1 MAQTNGRAQNA
12 SKLTRRS
19 FIRATTATTAA
30 LATGGALAACAAP
43 APQDD
48 LAATGDGATPET
60 GGTWVTAACWHNC
73 GGRCLNKALVK
84 DGVVVRQKTDDTHED
99 SAEFPQQRG
108 CVRGRSQ
115 RRQVYAED
123 RLKFPMKRKGWQPG
137 GGEAS
142 NGSMRGK
149 DEWERISWDE
159 ALDLVAG
166 EMQRIKD
173 AYGNRAFFLDSWTM
187 NGEYARVFG
196 LFGGFI
202 NGWGTCSFGNY
213 SLTPQNVG
221 YAIAGGFETAN
232 DRFDLQNSEKIIM
245 LGVNP
250 AWSSAGMPINILKDA
265 KEAGAEFVGIDPVF
279 NETYSLLDAEWV
291 PIRPGSDTAFLLG
304 VAHSMLEQDEEGS
317 LIDWDFLDRCMV
329 GFDADHMPAGAD
341 PKDNFKD
348 YVLGTYD
355 GQPKDASWAEAHCGV
370 AADRIRQLAVE
381 LGREHKV
388 SLLTSWGVARANN
401 SDNLP
406 QLYMIVGAMGGHMGK
421 SGHMTSVA
429 CHVNFGNHG
438 PSLVKAG
445 GNGLEAIPNPE
456 NDYVN
461 DVQAWDMVLGKPY
474 NYTGQ
479 SNDGIEW
486 LPCEM
491 RTADIHMIFH
501 GGGNRL
507 QSRQAILKGIE
518 AHRKV
523 DCVVT
528 ATTFFT
534 NDAKYSDIVLPVNT
548 EWEREGG
555 FLSGNRE
562 MIIMYQKVIDSLHE
576 SRDDQ
581 WIVTELGKKLGFA
594 ETDLYPFGR
603 KQQLFNMAAGATVAK
618 ESGVSASGMA
628 NPFTDDG
635 TQNAESD
642 YELLVTITQEDI
654 DRWGVEG
661 KPQEGRIP
669 LAQLEADGIYQ
680 IPRSKDDNY
689 GFIAFEDFVKD
700 PEANPRTCS
709 ESGKLEAYS
718 QALADKVN
726 GMGYVDNV
734 KPIPT
739 FIEPLDGYEQTFSD
753 FDGGVKGEYPYQV
766 VTMHYMGRSH
776 TTFGNVGVLQE
787 AFASPVMV
795 NTQDAAAEGIASGD
809 TVMLTSRFGK
819 TLRTVEVTARIM
831 PGCIGLMHGAWS
843 DYDEESGIDRGGS
856 DNILFGNTTAGQG
869 TSGYNTMIVKLEK
882 VDEELVPDC
891 DKPRRTVEI

>member
-1 MAQTNGRAQNA
+1 MATYLEKFKRASALN
-12 SKLTRRS
+12 RRS
-19 FIRATTATTAA
+19 FVRAGAAATV
-30 LATGGALAACAAP
+30 ALAAGGSLVACSSS
-43 APQDD
+43 QEDD
-48 LAATGDGATPET
+48 LAATGDNSASAET
-60 GGTWVTAACWHNC
+60 EGVWVTAACWHNC

-123 RLKFPMKRKGWQPG
+123 RLKYPMKRKGWQPG

-142 NGSMRGK
+142 NGAMRGK
-149 DEWERISWDE
+149 DTWERISWDE
-159 ALDLVAG
+159 ALDLVTG
-166 EMQRIKD
+166 EMKRIKET
-173 AYGNRAFFLDSWTM
+173 YGNRAFFLDSWTM

-221 YAIAGGFETAN
+221 YSIAGGFETSN
-232 DRFDLQNSEKIIM
+232 DRFDFENVETVFM

-250 AWSSAGMPINILKDA
+250 AWSSAGMGTNILRTAKDA
-265 KEAGAEFVGIDPVF
+265 GATFIGVDPVY
-279 NETYSLLDAEWV
+279 NESYSVLDAEWV
-291 PIRPGSDTAFLLG
+291 PILPGSDTAFLLG
-304 VAHSMLEQDEEGS
+304 VVHSMLEQDDNGS
-317 LIDWDFLDRCMV
+317 LIDWDFLDKAV
-329 GFDADHMPAGAD
+329 LGFDADHMPGGVD
-341 PKDNFKD
+341 PKENFKD

-355 GQPKDASWAEAHCGV
+355 GQPKDAAWAETHCKV
-370 AADRIRQLAVE
+370 PADRIRQLAVE
-381 LGREHKV
+381 LGRDHKV
-388 SLLTSWGVARANN
+388 AMLTSWGVARTNN

-406 QLYMIVGAMGGHMGK
+406 QLYMILGAMGGHMGK

-491 RTADIHMIFH
+491 RQADIHMIFH

-507 QSRQAILKGIE
+507 QSRQGIIQGIE

-523 DCVVT
+523 DCVVA

-534 NDAKYSDIVLPVNT
+534 NNAKYADIVLPVNT

-562 MIIMYQKVIDSLHE
+562 MIIMYRQVIDSMYE
-576 SRDDQ
+576 SKDDQ
-581 WIVTELGKKLGFA
+581 WIVTELGKRLGLDA
-594 ETDLYPFGR
+594 NVLYPFGR

-635 TQNAESD
+635 SLNADSD
-642 YELLVTITQEDI
+642 YEMLVTITQEDI

-661 KPQEGRIP
+661 TPQEGRIP
-669 LAQLEADGIYQ
+669 LAQLEEDGIYQ
-680 IPRSKDDNY
+680 IPRSKGDNY

-700 PEANPRTCS
+700 PAANPRDTS

-739 FIEPLDGYEQTFSD
+739 FMEPVDGYEATFAD
-753 FDGGVKGEYPYQV
+753 FAAGVKGEFPYQV

-776 TTFGNVGVLQE
+776 TTFGNTGVLQE
-787 AFASPVMV
+787 AFVSPVMIS
-795 NTQDAAAEGIASGD
+795 TQDAAAEGIKTGD
-809 TVMLTSRFGK
+809 TVMLTSRYGK
-819 TLRTVEVTARIM
+819 TLRTAEVTGRII
-831 PGCIGLMHGAWS
+831 PGCVGLMHGSWS
-843 DYDEESGIDRGGS
+843 DYDEETGIDRGGS
-856 DNILFGNTTAGQG
+856 DNILFGNATAGQG
-869 TSGYNTMIVKLEK
+869 TTGFNTMIVSIEK

-891 DKPRRTVEI
+891 DKPRRTVEV